1 MQYWKRSRRLNV
13 DAFVM
18 IVAMLVLA
26 LTNDALAQTPTR
38 DPLPPLLPL
47 LDTPQSAGKVAALK
61 RKLDSIVI
69 DKTNFKK
76 ADIVQVIAFLQKR
89 SKELDPDQHG
99 VNFDVFAPKDCFHVH
114 REVSLVVERKNLTGI
129 LDEISRQT
137 HLN

>member
-1 MQYWKRSRRLNV
+1 
-13 DAFVM
+13 M